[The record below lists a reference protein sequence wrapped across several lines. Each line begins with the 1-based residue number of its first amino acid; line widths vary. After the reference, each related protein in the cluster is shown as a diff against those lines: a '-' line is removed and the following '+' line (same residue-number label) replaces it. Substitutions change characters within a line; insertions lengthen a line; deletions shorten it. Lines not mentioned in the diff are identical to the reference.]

1 MYFTLLFGEI
11 NQMTYVLKQNFR
23 AKHLWVKSKEIKNQK
38 IDAMFFPSL
47 LSYPEEDQICET
59 EDREFEMTEVIR

>member
-11 NQMTYVLKQNFR
+11 TQMTYVLKQNFR
-23 AKHLWVKSKEIKNQK
+23 AKHIWVRSKEDKSHK

-47 LSYPEEDQICET
+47 LAFPEEDQICET
-59 EDREFEMTEVIR
+59 ENR